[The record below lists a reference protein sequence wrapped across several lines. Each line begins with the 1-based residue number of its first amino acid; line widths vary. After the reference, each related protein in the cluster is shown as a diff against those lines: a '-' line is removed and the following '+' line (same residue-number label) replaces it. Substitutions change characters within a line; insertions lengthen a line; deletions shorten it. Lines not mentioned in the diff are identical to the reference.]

1 MAGMNECG
9 DRLYRGKSG
18 GRNRL
23 QRSGEDSRL
32 FHIILKGCYDMDYQI
47 IEKPAFDAVGKARKF
62 TTVNGENLRKIPQF
76 WQEFNSPTLL

>member
-1 MAGMNECG
+1 
-9 DRLYRGKSG
+9 
-18 GRNRL
+18 
-23 QRSGEDSRL
+23 
-32 FHIILKGCYDMDYQI
+32 MDYQI